1 MERVK
6 FDPQTFLEMLM
17 CSVFAGLLVYLV
29 ASGEYLKYLTPRMKP
44 YLYFAAAV
52 MLAWAVSGVFRLFRA
67 RRKSRCA
74 HCAVLLIPVLLMLLP
89 HKAIGAS
96 DVSFGYITGGGQ
108 SASAA
113 APDTQQDSAG
123 VTPDAPPDAAALEAM
138 PARLDGLDAANRTI
152 AIGDT
157 NYYLWICEIYDN
169 LDAYVGYT
177 VSVTGYVL
185 KDPEITGENE
195 FVPAR
200 LMMACCAADLVACGL
215 LCQYDGADALN
226 SDDWVT
232 VEGVI
237 VKGEYMGYDEARLT
251 VTSVTPADPIEGFVY
266 MY

>member
-17 CSVFAGLLVYLV
+17 CSVFACLLVYLV
-29 ASGEYLKYLTPRMKP
+29 ASGEYLNYLTPRMKP

-52 MLAWAVSGVFRLFRA
+52 MLAWAVSGMFRLFKT

-74 HCAVLLIPVLLMLLP
+74 HCAVLLIPVMLMLLP
-89 HKAIGAS
+89 HRAIGAS
-96 DVSFGYITGGGQ
+96 DVSFGYITGGVP

-113 APDTQQDSAG
+113 GPDTQPVSP
-123 VTPDAPPDAAALEAM
+123 PDQSAPPDSSALEAA
-138 PARLDGLDAANRTI
+138 PARLDGLDAENMTI

-251 VTSVTPADPIEGFVY
+251 VTSVTPAEPIEGFVY